1 MVICNDDLSL
11 LWTPQIAVIGIGDY
25 GREFI
30 DYIIVSDPPQVTTFI
45 TKEIPSDRYDCGEET
60 GNVNMSICVAMA
72 DVPDCTTGI
81 FAARSMMTLSDV
93 LSICILTVFSLEQI
107 GIAYSSDLLRDFD
120 ILIAIQEDYDSI
132 SEVQSSFA
140 KFKKIEM
147 CLRSIVELVC
157 EPGLIG
163 IDFADVRSVLAK
175 SGMGAVGI
183 GESARP
189 ENANIAAARARE
201 DLARQGVDLHSVS
214 GFLVNFQSGN
224 DTDILEMDTAL
235 NAFFDLPTEIS
246 KDDKNIMVGWLPKP
260 PMNGRCRVV
269 VVAVG
274 VSLGDR

>member
-1 MVICNDDLSL
+1 MRVENPSPL
-11 LWTPQIAVIGIGDY
+11 LPWVPRIAVIGIGEFGNELIDHIEY
-25 GREFI
+25 SNLNSVESASTAQIYYFKDQTKYNLNDIHMAVFIASIDELQCSGRHVVVRQTVI
-30 DYIIVSDPPQVTTFI
+30 
-45 TKEIPSDRYDCGEET
+45 
-60 GNVNMSICVAMA
+60 
-72 DVPDCTTGI
+72 
-81 FAARSMMTLSDV
+81 ARSLLSV
-93 LSICILTVFSLEQI
+93 CLLGAPCLEAVDHQF
-107 GIAYSSDLLRDFD
+107 GFLRQFD
-120 ILIAIQEDYDSI
+120 ILIVILNDNKTVFEPNSIAIQFERT
-132 SEVQSSFA
+132 A
-140 KFKKIEM
+140 L
-147 CLRSIVELVC
+147 CLKGILELIC

-246 KDDKNIMVGWLPKP
+246 KDNTNIMVGWLPKP

-269 VVAVG
+269 VVAAG